1 MTPDP
6 AAASSCRSAEV
17 GPRTAAWNDGGVS
30 QAPWFP
36 HPSLPARQPGLV
48 PLRPPTISEV
58 LGLSFRMARR
68 HFARLGPLA
77 LLASL
82 LGSAVVWGVLAATGT
97 IDVYVDGS
105 WIHAALSGTQLS
117 LPPAGISIATL
128 AQLMV
133 DGTTTVLIA
142 GVAAV
147 YVGQD
152 VLGTPGSVQ
161 ERRARLAGPRLWP
174 LVGVSVLAGA
184 GIAVGF
190 AFLIVPGLL
199 LMLAWVVVGPALVM
213 ERGTPG
219 VALRRSLV
227 LTRGSWGRL
236 SGLAVAP
243 LAIGLVLSILVSS
256 LVAPLTASASD
267 LTALLVADLAGAV
280 VATLTTSWGAAAMAL
295 SYVDLRVRTENF
307 AATLSAAAGS

>member
-1 MTPDP
+1 M
-6 AAASSCRSAEV
+6 
-17 GPRTAAWNDGGVS
+17 S

-36 HPSLPARQPGLV
+36 HPTPPVRQPGLV
-48 PLRPPTISEV
+48 PLRPLTISEV

-68 HFARLGPLA
+68 HFARLGPWA

-97 IDVYVDGS
+97 LDAYVDGS
-105 WIHAALSGTQLS
+105 WIDAALNGTELS
-117 LPPAGISIATL
+117 LPPAGISLATL
-128 AQLMV
+128 AQLIV
-133 DGTTTVLIA
+133 DGTSTVLIA

-147 YVGQD
+147 LIGQD
-152 VLGTPGSVQ
+152 VLGRTVSAQ
-161 ERRARLAGPRLWP
+161 ERRARLSGARLWA
-174 LVGVSVLAGA
+174 LVGVAALAGA

-190 AFLIVPGLL
+190 AFLVVPGVLL
-199 LMLAWVVVGPALVM
+199 SLAWFVVGPALVM
-213 ERGTPG
+213 ERGSPG

-236 SGLAVAP
+236 FGLAVSL

-256 LVAPLTASASD
+256 LMAPLTASASD
-267 LTALLVADLAGAV
+267 LTALLVADLGGAV
-280 VATLTTSWGAAAMAL
+280 VAMLTTSWGAAAMAL
-295 SYVDLRVRTENF
+295 SYVDLRIRTENF

>member
-1 MTPDP
+1 M
-6 AAASSCRSAEV
+6 
-17 GPRTAAWNDGGVS
+17 S

-36 HPSLPARQPGLV
+36 HPSLPVRQPGLV
-48 PLRPPTISEV
+48 PLRPLTISEV

-97 IDVYVDGS
+97 IDAYIDAS
-105 WIHAALSGTQLS
+105 WIDAALSGTELS

-128 AQLMV
+128 AQLIV

-152 VLGTPGSVQ
+152 VLGTSVSTQ
-161 ERRARLAGPRLWP
+161 ERRARLAGPRLWQ

-199 LMLAWVVVGPALVM
+199 LMLAWFVVGPALVM

-236 SGLAVAP
+236 LGLAVAL

-267 LTALLVADLAGAV
+267 LAALLVADLAGAV
-280 VATLTTSWGAAAMAL
+280 VAMVTTSWGAAAMAL
-295 SYVDLRVRTENF
+295 SYVDLRIRTENF
-307 AATLSAAAGS
+307 AVTLSAAAGS